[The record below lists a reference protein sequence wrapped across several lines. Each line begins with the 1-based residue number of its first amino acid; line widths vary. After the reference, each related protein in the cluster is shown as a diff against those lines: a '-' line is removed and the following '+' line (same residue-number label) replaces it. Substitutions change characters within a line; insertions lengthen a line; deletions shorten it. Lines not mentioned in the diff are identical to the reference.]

1 MTPPMIPFARTE
13 LSASYVAAINRV
25 LYDIANELKRN
36 DANAQEAASDTDAA
50 AAPSAAVLPI
60 RIVFKG
66 GDTEG
71 GAEDIIVTPAPF
83 QFNRSLNVW
92 SQAAVLDWAVY
103 ESDPDVVTFNFP
115 RDALLAGFLIQYLDE
130 RKSLTDSALS
140 YVIGIGSS
148 RNEEHSKEWSLL
160 ANPPWP
166 SDETKSA
173 THAPVVRPQSVA
185 TASINN
191 KELISAEIYAALKSL
206 YLDELD
212 RIDPLC
218 QRYVILMPIYDLC
231 PHGLPLGLPI
241 ACLLLNVGRTGTGR
255 ATSKRVTKENHET
268 YAKACDEVAKRFVP
282 RLQRR
287 VKALTM
293 EIQKAAML
301 VVSREQP
308 KEHRDLLEHFVAVLT
323 HVQFWDKV
331 HVFRNDKHLYS
342 YGWKHADQAKCEEE
356 WTRVHP
362 AGNGGRN
369 PPASGGVVF
378 APFGLPNSRDLSRFL
393 GTSPTNLWAEQAL
406 SIVDDCGLGR
416 LDEFEDDALRG
427 CTLVFEFTKAAVLP
441 LRDATHC
448 QAFCRELVHQQL
460 EVLRAALPMA
470 RRRKAAIRNA
480 VSGIMGRNTS
490 HNIGSHV
497 LARLAAAEL
506 GDATTGAESLKRRAR
521 ARAYFLSYLQR
532 RMEFLAEIATSD
544 VAYWA
549 QAMTLAKAVEPLDF
563 DAQYSINSKG
573 DCRPLVNGA
582 LPADP
587 IVLSYITGR
596 PGLRATVKYGGDFD
610 AAQPPWFACPGGEVG
625 AHALLVI
632 LENIIRNS
640 ARHASDANGS
650 AADPCVELELNL
662 QDDKACDEDESLM
675 SLEIVDSRTALD
687 EAGCPEYSHADK
699 SPLHEKIN
707 TILEKGSLLRLD
719 GTPDPSNWGVRE
731 MQICAHYLR
740 MRPLSTLESGAPPH
754 PAVLKAER
762 HTLPSG
768 KYCLSYRLY
777 LQRPRRLA
785 IVVANGELDAKGES
799 CTVAGDGRVGAR
811 VHSDT
816 RLGIAVEKVGAELAT
831 ATSWPQ
837 FVRDRQLAPYEFVV
851 VSEQANALFREEAT
865 SASPRER
872 TAWSVHVVCRPI
884 ADICKWLDAMRNG
897 STQFGASLEL
907 YRAVWEKT
915 RDRHKPWRDRP
926 LYGAWLDNDES
937 TPECSVPAA
946 GCVVSFKRAKHRD
959 FQSLTPPNDE
969 PKSPKGL
976 INLAVA
982 WIDHATDAEAM
993 LRWLGAIGPATA
1005 EGTQA
1010 TVEPV
1015 FVEGAYSE
1023 SVHRWSSDRAPWLA
1037 QELMAAAL
1045 PRVVVLDE
1053 RAQAERSLKYRDVE
1067 LHHRWKGM
1075 RVWVPDKD
1083 GPAPCDL
1090 GKKPDMTACNAF
1102 LRSLSLSSDQGS
1114 VDYLVIHLTV
1124 LEALVKQCTG
1134 EKSLGAALSQ
1144 LTAETPAGDRG
1155 VEVVIVTGRGV
1166 AGTVMSNGDNHLVAC
1181 RYLPLSALHE
1191 NLILRP
1197 SKLGL
1202 MRTLWS
1208 ARRAR
1213 SRADANGATYE

>member
-1 MTPPMIPFARTE
+1 MTLPMIPSSRTE
-13 LSASYVAAINRV
+13 LSASYIAAINRV
-25 LYDIANELKRN
+25 LYDIANELNRD
-36 DANAQEAASDTDAA
+36 DANAKQAASDTDAVA
-50 AAPSAAVLPI
+50 ASSAAVLPI
-60 RIVFKG
+60 RIVFKE
-66 GDTEG
+66 GDTG
-71 GAEDIIVTPAPF
+71 GSAEAIIVTPVPI
-83 QFNRSLNVW
+83 QFDRSFNVW

-103 ESDPDVVTFNFP
+103 EKDPDVATFNFP
-115 RDALLAGFLIQYLDE
+115 RNALLAGFLIQYLDE
-130 RKSLTDSALS
+130 RKNLTDSAPSHL
-140 YVIGIGSS
+140 IGIGSS

-185 TASINN
+185 SASI
-191 KELISAEIYAALKSL
+191 KGKGRTSAEIFAALKPL

-218 QRYVILMPIYDLC
+218 PRYVVLMPVYDLC

-255 ATSKRVTKENHET
+255 ASSKCVTNEIHEA
-268 YAKACDEVAKRFVP
+268 YAKACDEVAERFVP
-282 RLQRR
+282 RLRRR
-287 VKALTM
+287 VKALAM

-323 HVQFWDKV
+323 HVQIWDKV

-342 YGWKHADQAKCEEE
+342 YGWKRADQAKCEEE

-362 AGNGGRN
+362 VGLGGGNSL
-369 PPASGGVVF
+369 ASGKFLF
-378 APFGLPNSRDLSRFL
+378 APFGLPNSRDLSRLL
-393 GTSPTNLWAEQAL
+393 GKSPTNLWAEKAL

-441 LRDATHC
+441 SRDATHC
-448 QAFCRELVHQQL
+448 VAFCRELVHQQL
-460 EVLRAALPMA
+460 DVLRAALPMV

-497 LARLAAAEL
+497 LARLAADEL
-506 GDATTGAESLKRRAR
+506 GDATTDEDSLRRRAR

-532 RMEFLAEIATSD
+532 RMDFLAEIATSD
-544 VAYWA
+544 VAYWS

-563 DAQYSINSKG
+563 DAQYSINSENECRTG
-573 DCRPLVNGA
+573 DAA

-596 PGLRATVKYGGDFD
+596 PGLRATVKHGGNVG
-610 AAQPPWFACPGGEVG
+610 AAESPWFACPGGEVG

-640 ARHASDANGS
+640 ARHASDANGV
-650 AADPCVELELNL
+650 AAGACLELSL
-662 QDDKACDEDESLM
+662 QVDEVQVNDEESLM
-675 SLEIVDSRTALD
+675 SLEIVDSRTELD
-687 EAGCPEYSHADK
+687 EWGYVKSARRDGCSLPEA
-699 SPLHEKIN
+699 IN
-707 TILEKGSLLRLD
+707 NILEKGSLLRPD

-740 MRPLSTLESGAPPH
+740 MRPLSTLESGAPPA
-754 PAVLKAER
+754 PAVLRAHR
-762 HTLPSG
+762 HTLGPK
-768 KYCLSYRLY
+768 KYCLSYILY

-785 IVVANGELDAKGES
+785 VVVANGELDAAGET
-799 CTVAGDGRVGAR
+799 CTVAGRDDNAVRAQ
-811 VHSDT
+811 SDT
-816 RLGIAVEKVGAELAT
+816 RLGIAVEEVSEEADTKT
-831 ATSWPQ
+831 NWPQ
-837 FVRDRQLAPYEFVV
+837 FVRDRQLAPYEFLI
-851 VSEQANALFREEAT
+851 VSEKANALFAESAA
-865 SASPRER
+865 SASARER

-884 ADICKWLDAMRNG
+884 DHICKWLGAMRDG
-897 STQFGASLEL
+897 DMEFGAGAEI
-907 YRAVWEKT
+907 YRAIWEKT
-915 RDRHKPWRDRP
+915 RDRHVPWAGRP
-926 LYGAWLDNDES
+926 LYGAWLENKPAPPLQS
-937 TPECSVPAA
+937 TPTA
-946 GCVVSFKRAKHRD
+946 GAVVSFNKRSYCS
-959 FQSLTPPNDE
+959 FQSLTPPTNATATTSND
-969 PKSPKGL
+969 PS
-976 INLAVA
+976 LAVA
-982 WIDHATDAEAM
+982 WIDHATNAVAM
-993 LRWLGAIGPATA
+993 RTWLDAIGAAITDA
-1005 EGTQA
+1005 AQA
-1010 TVEPV
+1010 SVEPV
-1015 FVEGAYSE
+1015 FAEGAYSE
-1023 SVHRWSSDRAPWLA
+1023 SVHRWSSNLAPWWA
-1037 QELMAAAL
+1037 QELLAAAL
-1045 PRVVVLDE
+1045 PRVAVLDE

-1067 LHHRWKGM
+1067 LHHRWRGM
-1075 RVWVPDKD
+1075 GVWVPDKD
-1083 GPAPCDL
+1083 DPAQCNLVEPNLRACQTFLECSSTHSGQGP
-1090 GKKPDMTACNAF
+1090 
-1102 LRSLSLSSDQGS
+1102 

-1124 LEALVKQCTG
+1124 LEALVKQCKG
-1134 EKSLGAALSQ
+1134 EKTLAAALKQ
-1144 LTAETPAGDRG
+1144 LMPTALAEDPG

-1166 AGTVMSNGDNHLVAC
+1166 AGTVMSNGDNHLGAC

-1213 SRADANGATYE
+1213 SRADANGGPDE